1 MNPINTLRLILSILS
16 LSLIISSAESF
27 TGTKIYKTSGWLNW
41 DRLKY
46 DRPVFRHPLVA
57 PLLNWLF
64 PYPKVLILIIG
75 RLICSIWLLVAVWA
89 NWNYTLLIIL
99 LTIIN
104 ILFSLR
110 NAFSNNGADQ
120 LTNVIL
126 IAAVVA
132 CMGAGNE
139 AIVVYSL
146 FFIALQSSLAYFT
159 SGINKINRNW
169 LNGVYLKD
177 VLSTNMFGNPLVFRK
192 FRKMRHAFWSCSLLM
207 IFGELLLA
215 FCMLFPS
222 TISVYILAGGFV
234 FHLIVAYIMG
244 FNTFLFT
251 FLSTYPAISFVSF
264 HRIRF

>member
-1 MNPINTLRLILSILS
+1 MNPTDTLRLILSILS

-27 TGTKIYKTSGWLNW
+27 AGVKIYKTSGWLSW
-41 DRLKY
+41 HRLKY

-57 PLLNWLF
+57 PFLNWLF
-64 PYPKVLILIIG
+64 PHPKVLILITS
-75 RLICSIWLLVAVWA
+75 RLICSVWLLVAVVA
-89 NWNYTLLIIL
+89 NWNYAGLIIS
-99 LTIIN
+99 LTLIN

-132 CMGAGNE
+132 SIGAANE
-139 AIVVYSL
+139 TIVVYSL
-146 FFIALQSSLAYFT
+146 FFIALQTSIAYFT
-159 SGINKINRNW
+159 SGINKVNRNW

-177 VLSTNMFGNPLVFRK
+177 VLSTAMFGNPMVLRK
-192 FRKMRHAFWSCSLLM
+192 FRKMKHAFWSCSLLM

-215 FCMLFPS
+215 FCMFFPS
-222 TISVYILAGGFV
+222 TACVYILAGGFV
-234 FHLIVAYIMG
+234 FHLTVAYIMG

-251 FLSTYPAISFVSF
+251 FLSTYPAIYFVSA
-264 HRIRF
+264 HGIRF